1 MSTEQSQELETQT
14 RPEGPT
20 PNGGAYAIAYWQD
33 MFGNPVTKSEYARF
47 EIVEYDET
55 GNQVFRTYGV
65 KTAQNGVLQS
75 LAAHRDTGNRLNQ
88 QGSGRHKQLGRV
100 E

>member
-33 MFGNPVTKSEYARF
+33 MFGNPVSKDQSAMV

-55 GNQVFRTYGV
+55 GEQIFRTYGINSS
-65 KTAQNGVLQS
+65 AP
-75 LAAHRDTGNRLNQ
+75 
-88 QGSGRHKQLGRV
+88 QLDSDGIPPLPKRGILDR
-100 E
+100 